1 MSSIIFIQNFV
12 RKSSPLS
19 NFPLLSTIN
28 KRLFKVSQTMSPK
41 RIISTPLA
49 PQPIG
54 PYSQAVQVG
63 NTVYLSGQIGM
74 NVRTNEMVTGSIRD
88 EAQQAFTNMKAVV
101 EASGAKMSDVVK
113 VNIFIRNFNDFPAIN
128 DVMKE
133 FFQSPFPARS
143 TVGVAELP
151 KNARVEIES
160 IVVIE

>member
-1 MSSIIFIQNFV
+1 
-12 RKSSPLS
+12 
-19 NFPLLSTIN
+19 
-28 KRLFKVSQTMSPK
+28 MSPK

-74 NVRTNEMVTGSIRD
+74 NVRTNEMVTGPIRD

>member
-1 MSSIIFIQNFV
+1 
-12 RKSSPLS
+12 
-19 NFPLLSTIN
+19 
-28 KRLFKVSQTMSPK
+28 MSPK

-133 FFQSPFPARS
+133 FFQLPFPARS

>member
-1 MSSIIFIQNFV
+1 
-12 RKSSPLS
+12 
-19 NFPLLSTIN
+19 
-28 KRLFKVSQTMSPK
+28 MSPK

-49 PQPIG
+49 PKPIG

>member
-1 MSSIIFIQNFV
+1 
-12 RKSSPLS
+12 
-19 NFPLLSTIN
+19 
-28 KRLFKVSQTMSPK
+28 MSPK

-74 NVRTNEMVTGSIRD
+74 NVRNNEMVTGSIRD

>member
-1 MSSIIFIQNFV
+1 
-12 RKSSPLS
+12 
-19 NFPLLSTIN
+19 
-28 KRLFKVSQTMSPK
+28 MSPK